1 MIEIANLHEQYLS
14 IKEEIDSAI
23 ADVICRSAFVGSKAV
38 AKFED
43 AFAVYTGA
51 KHCVA
56 VANGT
61 DALEIAIEALELH
74 GKKIVVP
81 AMTAVPTVEA
91 VIRTGNIPVF
101 CDVDRTCTI
110 DAYELERIVRE
121 QSISAI
127 IPVHLFGAP
136 ANMVAIERAAHANNI
151 VIIED
156 CAQAHGTMTDG
167 IHVGTTGVA
176 GCFSFYPGKNL
187 GAFGDGGA
195 IITNSEALA
204 EKYRMI
210 RDHGRS
216 GKFDHAIVGRNS
228 RLDGIQAAVL
238 EVKLRHLDDWIA
250 ARQANAAYYNE
261 FIGEWVMLPEW
272 RNDSARYTYHQYPV
286 LAPQRD
292 GLLAHLHGKGIEAGK
307 HYPFAL
313 PNLAPYKQYSDGNYI
328 IAQLIADNEI
338 SLPIHEMLSYNDLN
352 AVILAVE
359 SFYERF

>member
-23 ADVICRSAFVGSKAV
+23 ADVISRSAFVGNKTV
-38 AKFED
+38 AMFED
-43 AFAVYTGA
+43 AFAAYTGA

-61 DALEIAIEALELH
+61 DALEIAIEALELR

-81 AMTAVPTVEA
+81 AMTAAPTVEA
-91 VIRTGNIPVF
+91 VVRTGNIPVF
-101 CDVDRTCTI
+101 CDVDRTYSI
-110 DAYELERIVRE
+110 DVYELERIVRE
-121 QSISAI
+121 QSVSAI
-127 IPVHLFGAP
+127 IPVHLFGSP
-136 ANMVAIERAAHANNI
+136 ANMVAIEKMAHANNI
-151 VIIED
+151 IIIED

-195 IITNSEALA
+195 IITNSDALA
-204 EKYRMI
+204 ERYRI
-210 RDHGRS
+210 LRDHGRV
-216 GKFDHAIVGRNS
+216 GKFDHTVVGRNS

-238 EVKLRHLDDWIA
+238 EVKLRHLNDWTA
-250 ARQANAAYYNE
+250 ARQANAEYYNE
-261 FIGEWVMLPEW
+261 FLGEWVMLPEW
-272 RNDSARYTYHQYPV
+272 RDSSACYTYHQYPV

-292 GLLAHLHGKGIEAGK
+292 RLLAHLHSKGVEAGK
-307 HYPFAL
+307 HYPFSL
-313 PNLAPYKQYSDGNYI
+313 PSLVPYKQYGKGNYI

-352 AVILAVE
+352 TVILAVE
-359 SFYERF
+359 SFYEQF